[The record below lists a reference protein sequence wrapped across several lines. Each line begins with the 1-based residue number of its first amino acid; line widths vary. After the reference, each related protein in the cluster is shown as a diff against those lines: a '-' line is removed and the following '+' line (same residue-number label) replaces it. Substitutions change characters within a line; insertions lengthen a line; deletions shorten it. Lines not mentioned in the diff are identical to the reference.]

1 MSRLLAP
8 GVVLVWFLVVTQAAL
23 GKPELKANQSIAVV
37 SDQFSRW
44 SEGGFLALNDKDV
57 LLVVTGYHWKP
68 SNSDNNH
75 ASLYAFWSHD
85 GGITWTPQEEAEEI
99 QTPEE
104 VGMQNV
110 MSVSLLKLKSGD
122 VLMSFFAY
130 KKARDYGGT
139 FLRRSQDNGRT
150 WSQPRLLGSDLGG
163 MPGRN
168 FQTPDGRIV
177 MPVYV
182 GKMGSA
188 TLVSDDD
195 GATWQRSNIVDD
207 YEPTVVLLKDGR
219 LLMYLRTDK
228 GEIYQSYSEDNGLT
242 WSKSQPSGIPSPSS
256 MSTLK
261 RLQNGD
267 LMLIFNKVRDRG
279 EINGPWPRIRLCTMI
294 SQDEGQSWGKLRYL
308 DGGDQFVDILKI
320 TMASVV
326 TVGDE
331 DLMVAWSRSPLH
343 CRPHNNLYDYRF
355 RKFNLQ
361 WLYAGNNETTYP
373 DSNQ

>member
-1 MSRLLAP
+1 
-8 GVVLVWFLVVTQAAL
+8 
-23 GKPELKANQSIAVV
+23 
-37 SDQFSRW
+37 
-44 SEGGFLALNDKDV
+44 
-57 LLVVTGYHWKP
+57 
-68 SNSDNNH
+68 
-75 ASLYAFWSHD
+75 
-85 GGITWTPQEEAEEI
+85 
-99 QTPEE
+99 
-104 VGMQNV
+104 
-110 MSVSLLKLKSGD
+110 
-122 VLMSFFAY
+122 
-130 KKARDYGGT
+130 
-139 FLRRSQDNGRT
+139 
-150 WSQPRLLGSDLGG
+150 
-163 MPGRN
+163 
-168 FQTPDGRIV
+168 

-182 GKMGSA
+182 GKMGSG

-320 TMASVV
+320 MMRRLIPTPISKHRLTLSRTRTIASFASRI
-326 TVGDE
+326 VGG
-331 DLMVAWSRSPLH
+331 LVGHVAYLNRGFPAS
-343 CRPHNNLYDYRF
+343 
-355 RKFNLQ
+355 
-361 WLYAGNNETTYP
+361 
-373 DSNQ
+373 